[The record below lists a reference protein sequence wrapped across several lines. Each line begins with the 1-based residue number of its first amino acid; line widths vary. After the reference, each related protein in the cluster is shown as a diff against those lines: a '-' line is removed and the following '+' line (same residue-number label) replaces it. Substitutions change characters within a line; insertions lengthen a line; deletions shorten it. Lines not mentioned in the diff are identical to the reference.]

1 MTFKKEKLKNIGLW
15 FSLVSVVY
23 LMLGVFGIDL
33 APDKFETVVNI
44 IAALLTSLGIV
55 SNPSQGKFYID
66 R

>member
-1 MTFKKEKLKNIGLW
+1 MTLKKEKLKNIGLW
-15 FSLVSVVY
+15 FSLASVVY

-66 R
+66 K